1 MFFFPFLFCSFVFL
15 LFVIFYLIY
24 SLMLSIRIS
33 FTAKPQCLELPWEI
47 EITTSY
53 KGFELKD
60 QKHSIKEV
68 LCLYKFHWKVSRNL
82 RE

>member
-1 MFFFPFLFCSFVFL
+1 
-15 LFVIFYLIY
+15 
-24 SLMLSIRIS
+24 MLSIRIS

-68 LCLYKFHWKVSRNL
+68 LYLYKFHWKISRNL
-82 RE
+82 RKVPELAGVLSQRGFEL

>member
-1 MFFFPFLFCSFVFL
+1 
-15 LFVIFYLIY
+15 
-24 SLMLSIRIS
+24 MLSIRIS
-33 FTAKPQCLELPWEI
+33 FTAKLQCLELPWEI

-68 LCLYKFHWKVSRNL
+68 LCLYKFHWKISRNL